1 MPTAVPS
8 GFVLQPDSVG
18 DTGPSD
24 LEKAIRDDGAADAR
38 AVLTHAG
45 FRRGFQ
51 RLWVAQGSD
60 DENILFLY
68 QFRDGVG
75 AREYLARSHTTL
87 TTDPKRPSPV
97 PFDVPGIPGA
107 FGLRVQDS
115 TGSSAFIDFTV
126 SSYVAQA
133 VVNGNPGAD
142 QSQAAITLA
151 MVQYTR
157 LSSGQSA

>member
-1 MPTAVPS
+1 
-8 GFVLQPDSVG
+8 
-18 DTGPSD
+18 
-24 LEKAIRDDGAADAR
+24 LEKAVRDDGGADAR
-38 AVLTHAG
+38 AVLTRAG

-68 QFRDGVG
+68 EFRDGVG
-75 AREYLARSHTTL
+75 AREYFAHSHATL
-87 TTDPKRPSPV
+87 STDPKRPSPV

-126 SSYVAQA
+126 GRYVAQA
-133 VVNGNPGAD
+133 VVNGNAATN

-151 MVQYTR
+151 MAEYTR
-157 LSSGQSA
+157 VSSSQSA